1 MAKEDIKKKRFGNV
15 NEYIQAYPQK
25 VKDILRKIR
34 AIVKEEAPQAEEIIS
49 YNMPA
54 YKIYGRILLY
64 FAAHTEHI
72 GVYALPSA
80 NIEFKKELY
89 GYETSKGTVKFPFSK
104 PIPYELVGR
113 MVKFRAKE
121 NMKKR

>member
-1 MAKEDIKKKRFGNV
+1 MEKDDKNV
-15 NEYIQAYPQK
+15 SSVDEYISKSPKAIQPSLK
-25 VKDILRKIR
+25 KLRKTI
-34 AIVKEEAPQAEEIIS
+34 KEAAPQAEEIIS

>member
-1 MAKEDIKKKRFGNV
+1 MEKDDKKV
-15 NEYIQAYPQK
+15 SSVDEYISKSPKAIQPSLK
-25 VKDILRKIR
+25 KLRKTI
-34 AIVKEEAPQAEEIIS
+34 KEAAPQAEEIIS